1 LQEEIARC
9 EHCRT
14 GETRVTKAYNLPAR
28 FVIHTVGPR
37 YNDKYKTAAE
47 NALHNCYRSCLE
59 SLKENSLHTI
69 AFPVVNSQKR
79 GYPPEAGSH
88 IAIRTVRRFL
98 EHWGKDIEMVVFCVA
113 NTDEYK
119 LYSRVLALY
128 CPRNKRELLTAK
140 EELPRDTGN
149 EFGETVIEERKIRIS
164 AFPGSPRASG
174 NEPPLSPTSSG
185 TSSLSNS
192 SNTNT
197 VSPGPLIPEKLPNSF
212 AMMKTDFDEERKKRL
227 EHLSQADKDKIIQQQ
242 LYMNFLFKAQ
252 GLDLSDI
259 ARLNVIYESGKDI
272 SGRPVVVIV
281 GSRLPMQRA
290 NLDRVFLYMI
300 RTMDRIVENS
310 YVVVYLHTNME
321 ERDTPEF
328 SWMKQVYNIMDYKY
342 GDHLHTFFVIHPT
355 FWLKIFEGVV
365 STFVNN
371 DSFWKKSS
379 LRKQI
384 RRNLRTC

>member
-1 LQEEIARC
+1 
-9 EHCRT
+9 
-14 GETRVTKAYNLPAR
+14 
-28 FVIHTVGPR
+28 
-37 YNDKYKTAAE
+37 
-47 NALHNCYRSCLE
+47 
-59 SLKENSLHTI
+59 
-69 AFPVVNSQKR
+69 
-79 GYPPEAGSH
+79 
-88 IAIRTVRRFL
+88 
-98 EHWGKDIEMVVFCVA
+98 M
-113 NTDEYK
+113 
-119 LYSRVLALY
+119 
-128 CPRNKRELLTAK
+128 
-140 EELPRDTGN
+140 
-149 EFGETVIEERKIRIS
+149 
-164 AFPGSPRASG
+164 
-174 NEPPLSPTSSG
+174 
-185 TSSLSNS
+185 
-192 SNTNT
+192 
-197 VSPGPLIPEKLPNSF
+197 
-212 AMMKTDFDEERKKRL
+212 
-227 EHLSQADKDKIIQQQ
+227 SQADKDKILQQQ
-242 LYMNFLFKAQ
+242 LYNNFLYKAQ
-252 GLDLSDI
+252 GIDLSDI

>member
-1 LQEEIARC
+1 
-9 EHCRT
+9 
-14 GETRVTKAYNLPAR
+14 
-28 FVIHTVGPR
+28 
-37 YNDKYKTAAE
+37 
-47 NALHNCYRSCLE
+47 
-59 SLKENSLHTI
+59 
-69 AFPVVNSQKR
+69 
-79 GYPPEAGSH
+79 
-88 IAIRTVRRFL
+88 
-98 EHWGKDIEMVVFCVA
+98 
-113 NTDEYK
+113 
-119 LYSRVLALY
+119 
-128 CPRNKRELLTAK
+128 
-140 EELPRDTGN
+140 
-149 EFGETVIEERKIRIS
+149 
-164 AFPGSPRASG
+164 
-174 NEPPLSPTSSG
+174 
-185 TSSLSNS
+185 
-192 SNTNT
+192 
-197 VSPGPLIPEKLPNSF
+197 
-212 AMMKTDFDEERKKRL
+212 MKTDFDEERKKRL

-371 DSFWKKSS
+371 DSFWKKVRYVNKLEEIYEHVDPEQLVFPEEVYKYDTKINGTSS
-379 LRKQI
+379 KQPA
-384 RRNLRTC
+384 RRPRRGSQAESIVNDL